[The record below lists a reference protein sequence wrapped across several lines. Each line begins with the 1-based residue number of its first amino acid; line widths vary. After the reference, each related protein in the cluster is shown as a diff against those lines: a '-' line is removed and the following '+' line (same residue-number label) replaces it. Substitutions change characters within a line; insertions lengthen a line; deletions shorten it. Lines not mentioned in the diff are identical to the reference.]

1 MIILMIIA
9 ALAIVGLCMGSF
21 VNALVWRIHAQSIH
35 KSKGLDGLKPS
46 DLSIV
51 KGRSMCPSCHH
62 ELAARDLLPVL
73 SWLFLKGKC
82 RYCNKTISKQ
92 YPIVE
97 IKVAALFVLSYL
109 LWPNNLNTTLDVTLF
124 IVWLILLVG
133 LSALSLYDIL
143 WKILPNRIIYPLSL
157 FAIAYAVVNILIS
170 NHQLK
175 AIIND
180 LLAVLVA
187 GGIFYVLFQV
197 SDGKWIGGGDVKL
210 GWLLGLIVSTPARAV
225 LLIFVASLS
234 GCLFSLPLIISHKL
248 NRKTNI
254 PFGPF
259 LIFGA
264 IIVTLFGHAILTWYS
279 NTFLP
284 YGV

>member
-1 MIILMIIA
+1 MIIA

-35 KSKGLDGLKPS
+35 KFEDHSKLKPG
-46 DLSIV
+46 DLSIL
-51 KGRSMCPSCHH
+51 KGRSMCTNCHH
-62 ELAARDLLPVL
+62 ELAVTDLLPVL
-73 SWLFLKGKC
+73 SWLFLRGKC
-82 RYCNKTISKQ
+82 RYCHKPISKQ

-97 IKVAALFVLSYL
+97 LKVAALFVLSYI
-109 LWPNNLNTTLDVTLF
+109 LWPNSLNTTLEVILF
-124 IVWLILLVG
+124 IVWLVLLVG
-133 LSALSLYDIL
+133 LSALSVYDIL
-143 WKILPNRIIYPLSL
+143 WKLLPNRIIYPLSF

-175 AIIND
+175 ALIND
-180 LLAVLVA
+180 LLAVLIA

-225 LLIFVASLS
+225 LLIFVGSLS
-234 GCLFSLPLIISHKL
+234 GCLFSLPLIMSHKL
-248 NRKTNI
+248 NRKTSI

-259 LIFGA
+259 LIFGV
-264 IIVTLFGHAILTWYS
+264 IIVELFGHAILTWYS